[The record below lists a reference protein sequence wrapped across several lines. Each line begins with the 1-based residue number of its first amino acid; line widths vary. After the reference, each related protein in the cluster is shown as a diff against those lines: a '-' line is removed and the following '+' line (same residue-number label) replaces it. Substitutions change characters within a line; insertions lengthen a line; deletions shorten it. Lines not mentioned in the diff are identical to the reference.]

1 LKQQQATFF
10 FRNQTKTIFME
21 NYKIIPVET
30 TYLEMLTFSNF
41 STEFDLEKKTNI
53 LIIQAVDIPINF
65 YKFLY
70 TEIGGKWGWS
80 QRLLINEQELSKT
93 INSSNTYIYVLYLK
107 GIPCGFAEYQQLNS
121 QNIELKYFGLLP
133 SLTGKGYGKLLL
145 NSTLSKMW
153 ELMPSRIFLQTCVL
167 DSASALN
174 FYQKNG
180 FKIYDQKI
188 CQEPYPIDFLENLK
202 SVDSQNL

>member
-1 LKQQQATFF
+1 
-10 FRNQTKTIFME
+10 ME

-41 STEFDLEKKTNI
+41 STEFDLEKKTDI